1 MFFCELASN
10 SGSVG
15 RGKPARPVTPAKSAT
30 PPYENSHKVIPDRK
44 FNQSN

>member
-1 MFFCELASN
+1 MAICELATN

-30 PPYENSHKVIPDRK
+30 FPFENLHKVVPIRK
-44 FNQSN
+44 ISLVD